1 MNTPTL
7 DVDLGGKLAAL
18 TATESAALR
27 EEIRETVRRFLAR
40 RAQGEVSN
48 TDRAQLQALGAREV
62 SDAQ

>member
-1 MNTPTL
+1 MNTL
-7 DVDLGGKLAAL
+7 NVDLGGKLATL

-40 RAQGEVSN
+40 REQGEPSN

-62 SDAQ
+62 SDGR

>member
-40 RAQGEVSN
+40 RAQSEVSN
-48 TDRAQLQALGAREV
+48 MDRAQLQALGAREV
-62 SDAQ
+62 SDGR